1 MLATV
6 SSAWSRFPRGVRAP
20 GVAGL
25 LIGMAGCQLVFGVD
39 PNRDG
44 GGDQGDARPSSCP
57 TGMAEVTVTID
68 PVRMQNTVAGVTELV
83 PDPIAPSDQVH
94 ELAVDGGPFT
104 PVTLDTDGALRFCRA
119 AADTPYRLRS
129 QLGAGAPVTD
139 LIGTWPAPRIGRL
152 TFGRD
157 EPAPVNTNAQLQV
170 EIGAGP
176 AQRTVLLM
184 TTGVFAAASEVTA
197 SATATDVSR
206 RWDGFAHLRGELLA
220 ARASAGDRIL
230 ALEYVDAPT
239 TPATRLLRAA
249 GTSTT
254 PFDLASAMVPA
265 VVNVSLTPST
275 PAMLDVPFGTTE
287 VAALRALLPVRAGR
301 TADTGPPVAVR
312 AWPEGTRAVQ
322 PSVLLGAS
330 QAGGMSTTTVTYAAP
345 GILGAEWD
353 AYLLLRVSNSKVY
366 THGGRTTLLSDLIDY
381 FGVAEPSAGI
391 SLPPV
396 ALATLVGAPGAADDE
411 PVLGFDPTQPPKVSM
426 TWRSPPTPDTR
437 LVVQLLEVVSSVT
450 EAALALRPVYAFL
463 TGGTAVT
470 TLDLPVGVIARG
482 HRYVLLA
489 ATRVGTQVFTDGDW
503 VRIDYPFTQA
513 TTMSPVF
520 VVP

>member
-25 LIGMAGCQLVFGVD
+25 LIGLAGCQLVFGVD

-44 GGDQGDARPSSCP
+44 GGGGDLVDARPSSCP

-83 PDPIAPSDQVH
+83 PDSIAPADQTH
-94 ELAVDGGPFT
+94 DLSIAGGEFTRVD
-104 PVTLDTDGALRFCRA
+104 LDADGALRFCRA
-119 AADTPYRLRS
+119 DEDTPYRLRS
-129 QLGAGAPVTD
+129 QLGVGAPITE

-152 TFGRD
+152 TFGRAGPTLTD
-157 EPAPVNTNAQLQV
+157 GGAQLQV
-170 EIGAGP
+170 GVGNRPTGRI
-176 AQRTVLLM
+176 VLM
-184 TTGVFAAASEVTA
+184 TTGVFA
-197 SATATDVSR
+197 TATEVPVGPGVTTVSR
-206 RWDGFAHLRGELLA
+206 RWDGFAHLRGELLT
-220 ARASAGDRIL
+220 ARSDAGDRFL
-230 ALEYVDAPT
+230 VLEYVDTSTA
-239 TPATRLLRAA
+239 PATRLLRAA
-249 GTSTT
+249 GSSTMDFETTPASVSVIDVALTPTSTR
-254 PFDLASAMVPA
+254 D
-265 VVNVSLTPST
+265 
-275 PAMLDVPFGTTE
+275 LDVPFGTTD
-287 VAALRALLPVRAGR
+287 VASLRARLPTRSTR
-301 TADTGPPVAVR
+301 TADPGPPVAVR

-330 QAGGMSTTTVTYAAP
+330 QADDPSTTFVMYAAP
-345 GILGAEWD
+345 AILGAEWEP
-353 AYLLLRVSNSKVY
+353 YLQLRVSNSNVY
-366 THGGRTTLLSDLIDY
+366 THDERTTLLSDLIDY
-381 FGVAEPSAGI
+381 FGAVGSFDGI
-391 SLPPV
+391 AIPPV
-396 ALATLVGAPGAADDE
+396 VLAKLDGTIGAADDE
-411 PVLGFDPTQPPKVSM
+411 PVLGFDPGQAQTITMS
-426 TWRSPPTPDTR
+426 WRSPPTTDTR
-437 LVVQLLEVVSSVT
+437 VAVQLLEVVDSVT
-450 EAALALRPVYAFL
+450 TGALALRPVYVFL

-470 TLDLPVGVIARG
+470 ALDVPVGVIQPG